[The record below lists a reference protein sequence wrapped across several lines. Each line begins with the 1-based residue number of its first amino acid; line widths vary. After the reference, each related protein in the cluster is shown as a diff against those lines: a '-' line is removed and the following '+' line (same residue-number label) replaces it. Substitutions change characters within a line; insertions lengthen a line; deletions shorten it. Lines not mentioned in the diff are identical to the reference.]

1 MKNTLV
7 KLMSNFIDL
16 TAEEISILNA
26 FPVKTVKKGTNLLK
40 EGQISQDS
48 FYVIK
53 GCVRQYA
60 ITEDGEENTT
70 AFFTENQS
78 AVNFESMANQQP
90 SKYYFNCIEDTSVA
104 ILNSEKEK
112 IFMVNT
118 PGLLKYAGKKWRK
131 C

>member
-60 ITEDGEENTT
+60 
-70 AFFTENQS
+70 
-78 AVNFESMANQQP
+78 
-90 SKYYFNCIEDTSVA
+90 
-104 ILNSEKEK
+104 
-112 IFMVNT
+112 
-118 PGLLKYAGKKWRK
+118 GKKWRK